1 MEFLFLYL
9 TLSGGRSISVI
20 SNIPISGDFIL
31 APSGCKFGSR
41 LSIESMQVR
50 PVSLGRGYRMKGGSV
65 SSIVRMPGT
74 SIEVR
79 VSKVR
84 RGLLSVHSDFY

>member
-1 MEFLFLYL
+1 
-9 TLSGGRSISVI
+9 
-20 SNIPISGDFIL
+20 
-31 APSGCKFGSR
+31 
-41 LSIESMQVR
+41 
-50 PVSLGRGYRMKGGSV
+50 MKGGSV